1 MNFILMAEIY
11 GCKFL
16 YICSVPEGRSWFL
29 ILRMWQM
36 FVDGGQEGGWGG
48 GWVGWASCGSVFSL
62 ILSLLGDGCLS

>member
-16 YICSVPEGRSWFL
+16 YICSVPEGRDWFL

-36 FVDGGQEGGWGG
+36 FVDGVQEGGVGGVGWGG
-48 GWVGWASCGSVFSL
+48 HPVGQSSV
-62 ILSLLGDGCLS
+62 